1 MYNSQAMEVSEKKDL
16 RHNYVVNLLDG
27 AFFGFGIGFASFST
41 ILPLFI
47 STLTNSN
54 LLIGLV
60 PAIHNFGIQLPQLF
74 TAKSLK
80 NVRNFL
86 APTMRATIHER
97 LPFLGLALIGLLI
110 PVIGK
115 EVALVL
121 SFGCLIW
128 QGLGAGFTGNPWQN
142 MLGRVIP
149 PDYLATFFGMQA
161 AASNMLASIGAVAA
175 GFILEKLNTPPD
187 FSVSFIISFFLLMVS
202 YFFLGATREPDR
214 DISTAPS
221 ADLSLSKSI
230 LAILHKDKPF
240 LWFLVTRNLFQFGMM
255 ASAFYIIYGIR
266 RLGMSESTAGLMT
279 SILLLS
285 QMIANPLMGWVAD
298 HWSRRRVFIAGAMAT
313 CSSAL
318 LACFLP
324 DIQLF
329 FLVFILASMGNVTF
343 WTIGMAFTLDFGSE
357 SERPTYV
364 GMSNTLIAPS
374 AILAPLAGGWIA
386 DSYGYQATFI
396 TAAVCS
402 ALTILVLRFLVP
414 DMKRSPA

>member
-1 MYNSQAMEVSEKKDL
+1 MESATENKDL
-16 RHNYVVNLLDG
+16 RHNYAVNLLDG

-60 PAIHNFGIQLPQLF
+60 PAIHNSGVQLPQLF
-74 TAKSLK
+74 TAKRLR

-97 LPFLGLALIGLLI
+97 LPFLGLALTAFLVPLIGT
-110 PVIGK
+110 

-121 SFGCLIW
+121 SFICLVW

-142 MLGRVIP
+142 MLSRVIP
-149 PDYLATFFGMQA
+149 QDYLATFFGLQA
-161 AASNMLASIGAVAA
+161 AASNMLASVGAVAA
-175 GFILEKLNTPPD
+175 GFILESLSTPPD
-187 FSVSFIISFFLLMVS
+187 FSVVFIICFSLLMVS
-202 YFFLGATREPDR
+202 YFFLQATREPDR
-214 DISTAPS
+214 EITSIPA

-230 LAILHKDKPF
+230 LAILRKDRPF
-240 LWFLVTRNLFQFGMM
+240 LWFLITRNLFQFGTM
-255 ASAFYIIYGIR
+255 AFSFYIIYGVR
-266 RLGMSESTAGLMT
+266 RFAMSETTAGVMT

-298 HWSRRRVFIAGAMAT
+298 HLSRRRVFIAGAMAT

-318 LACFLP
+318 LAWMLP
-324 DIQLF
+324 DIQFF

-343 WTIGMAFTLDFGSE
+343 WTIGMAYTLDFGTE
-357 SERPTYV
+357 GERPTYV
-364 GMSNTLIAPS
+364 GMANTLIAPS
-374 AILAPLAGGWIA
+374 AILAPLVGGWIA
-386 DSYGYQATFI
+386 DSFGYQATFI
-396 TAAVCS
+396 TAAFCS
-402 ALTILVLRFLVP
+402 ALTVLVLRFLVP
-414 DMKRSPA
+414 DLKKSPA